1 MGPSS
6 FVFHGISLGLVAV
19 CNGYVETVIGVA
31 GERVTLP
38 CGYSVKTY
46 GVTDTCWGRGEV
58 PYSKCS
64 KMVVSTEGD
73 KVTYRQSDR
82 YKLLGRVRKG
92 NVSLTIINA
101 TEADTGIYGCRVEVP
116 GLFNDL
122 KYNVLLLIGRAPVV
136 VTGPPVSITGKPQS
150 ERAYWDSH
158 TGTTDWDGS
167 IGTLV
172 QMQA

>member
-1 MGPSS
+1 ITDLHSQNGSI
-6 FVFHGISLGLVAV
+6 FLL

-122 KYNVLLLIGRAPVV
+122 KYNVLLLIVEQGKLSSEFS
-136 VTGPPVSITGKPQS
+136 VSIIYIIHF
-150 ERAYWDSH
+150 EAEI
-158 TGTTDWDGS
+158 
-167 IGTLV
+167 IGFK
-172 QMQA
+172 